1 MTDLQDRT
9 LHYYRQ
15 QQYQPGWFDLLSVM
29 INGMLRNAGER
40 ESHAFLQQM
49 GDTLA
54 ARYPLG
60 AANTVA
66 DLESQINAVLA
77 QFNWGFV
84 DVQPRESSMV
94 ISHMAL
100 PPGDGQIEARQWRQ
114 ALGAVL
120 LGLYARW
127 LHDQGGNQAVPLV
140 CEETD
145 SEATLNFR
153 YQR

>member
-1 MTDLQDRT
+1 MSELTQRT
-9 LHYYRQ
+9 LNYYRQ

-40 ESHAFLQQM
+40 EGHAFLQQM
-49 GDTLA
+49 GETLA
-54 ARYPLG
+54 IRYPLG
-60 AANTVA
+60 APQTVR
-66 DLESQINAVLA
+66 DLETQINAVLA

-84 DVQPRESSMV
+84 DVQPSENAMV

-100 PPGDGQIEARQWRQ
+100 PPGDGQMDARQWRQ

-120 LGLYARW
+120 AGLYARW
-127 LHDQGGNQAVPLV
+127 LRDQGGNSAVSLL
-140 CEETD
+140 CEETE

-153 YQR
+153 YQV

>member
-1 MTDLQDRT
+1 MSELTQRT
-9 LHYYRQ
+9 LDYYRQ

-54 ARYPLG
+54 SRYPLG
-60 AANTVA
+60 ASQTVA
-66 DLESQINAVLA
+66 DLETQINAVLA
-77 QFNWGFV
+77 RFNWGFV
-84 DVQPRESSMV
+84 DVQPRESAMV

-100 PPGDGQIEARQWRQ
+100 PPGDGQTDARQWRQ

-127 LHDQGGNQAVPLV
+127 LRDQGGSPAVSLV

-153 YQR
+153 YQM

>member
-1 MTDLQDRT
+1 MSDLTQRT

-40 ESHAFLQQM
+40 ESHAFLHQM
-49 GDTLA
+49 GDSLA
-54 ARYPLG
+54 SRYPLS
-60 AANTVA
+60 AATTVA
-66 DLESQINAVLA
+66 DLEQQINSVLA
-77 QFNWGFV
+77 RFNWGFV
-84 DVQPRESSMV
+84 DVQPYDTSML

-100 PPGDGQIEARQWRQ
+100 PPGDGLMDQRQWRL

-120 LGLYARW
+120 LGLYSRW
-127 LHDQGGNQAVPLV
+127 LGEQGGSAAVSLV

>member
-1 MTDLQDRT
+1 MSELNDRT

-54 ARYPLG
+54 SRYPLG
-60 AANTVA
+60 AAQTVA
-66 DLESQINAVLA
+66 DLEQQINAVLA
-77 QFNWGFV
+77 RFNWGFV

-94 ISHMAL
+94 IAHMAL
-100 PPGDGQIEARQWRQ
+100 PPGDGLIEARQWRQ

-120 LGLYARW
+120 QGLYARW
-127 LHDQGGNQAVPLV
+127 LSDQGGNPAVRLV

-145 SEATLNFR
+145 SKATLNFR
-153 YQR
+153 YQM

>member
-1 MTDLQDRT
+1 MSELTHRT
-9 LHYYRQ
+9 LQYYRQ

-49 GDTLA
+49 GETLA
-54 ARYPLG
+54 TRYPLG
-60 AANTVA
+60 VAQTVA
-66 DLESQINAVLA
+66 DLEQQINSVLA

-84 DVQPRESSMV
+84 DVQPHESAV
-94 ISHMAL
+94 IISHMAL

-127 LHDQGGNQAVPLV
+127 LRDQGGDLSVPLV

-145 SEATLNFR
+145 SESTLNFR
-153 YQR
+153 YQK

>member
-66 DLESQINAVLA
+66 DLENQINAVLA

-84 DVQPRESSMV
+84 DVQPQETALL
-94 ISHMAL
+94 ICHMAL
-100 PPGDGQIEARQWRQ
+100 PPG
-114 ALGAVL
+114 AVL
-120 LGLYARW
+120 TGLYARW
-127 LHDQGGNQAVPLV
+127 LNEQGGSPAVPLT
-140 CEETD
+140 CAAGGNAASLT
-145 SEATLNFR
+145 FR
-153 YQR
+153 YQMQGK

>member
-1 MTDLQDRT
+1 MSDLTQRT

-29 INGMLRNAGER
+29 MNGMLRNGGER

-49 GDTLA
+49 GDNLA
-54 ARYPLG
+54 SRYPLD

-66 DLESQINAVLA
+66 DLERQINTVLA
-77 QFNWGFV
+77 RFNWGFV
-84 DVQPRESSMV
+84 DVQPHDTFLL

-100 PPGDGQIEARQWRQ
+100 PPGDGLMDQRQWRL

-120 LGLYARW
+120 LGLYSRW
-127 LHDQGGNQAVPLV
+127 LGEQGGSAAVSLV

>member
-1 MTDLQDRT
+1 MSELTQRT
-9 LHYYRQ
+9 LNYYRQ

-29 INGMLRNAGER
+29 INGMLRNAGEQ

-49 GDTLA
+49 GETLA
-54 ARYPLG
+54 TRYPLG
-60 AANTVA
+60 ASQTVA
-66 DLESQINAVLA
+66 DLEAQINAVLA

-84 DVQPRESSMV
+84 DVQPRESAMV

-100 PPGDGQIEARQWRQ
+100 PPGDGLLEARQWRQ

-127 LHDQGGNQAVPLV
+127 LRDQGGNPAVSLV
-140 CEETD
+140 CEETE

-153 YQR
+153 YQV

>member
-1 MTDLQDRT
+1 MSDLTNRT
-9 LHYYRQ
+9 LQYYRQ

-49 GDTLA
+49 GETLA
-54 ARYPLG
+54 TRYPLG
-60 AANTVA
+60 AVQTVA
-66 DLESQINAVLA
+66 DLEQQINAVLA

-84 DVQPRESSMV
+84 DVQPHESAV
-94 ISHMAL
+94 IISHMAL

-127 LHDQGGNQAVPLV
+127 LRDQGGDLSVPLV

-145 SEATLNFR
+145 SESTLNFR
-153 YQR
+153 YQK

>member
-1 MTDLQDRT
+1 MSEQNNRT
-9 LHYYRQ
+9 LDYYRQ

-29 INGMLRNAGER
+29 IHGMLRNAGER

-54 ARYPLG
+54 SRYPLG
-60 AANTVA
+60 ASQTVGE
-66 DLESQINAVLA
+66 LEGQINAVLA
-77 QFNWGFV
+77 RFNWGFV
-84 DVQPRESSMV
+84 DIQPRETSMV
-94 ISHMAL
+94 ITHMAL
-100 PPGDGQIEARQWRQ
+100 PPGDGQFDARQWRQ

-127 LHDQGGNQAVPLV
+127 LRDQGGSPSVPLV
-140 CEETD
+140 CEQTD

-153 YQR
+153 YQV

>member
-1 MTDLQDRT
+1 MSELQSRT
-9 LHYYRQ
+9 LSYYRQ

-29 INGMLRNAGER
+29 INGMLRNAGAR

-54 ARYPLG
+54 TRYPLG
-60 AANTVA
+60 ASQTVA
-66 DLESQINAVLA
+66 DLENQINAVLA

-84 DVQPRESSMV
+84 DVQPHETSMI

-100 PPGDGQIEARQWRQ
+100 PPGDGLIDAHQWRQ

-127 LHDQGGNQAVPLV
+127 LRDQGGNPSVPLV

-153 YQR
+153 YQT

>member
-1 MTDLQDRT
+1 MSELTDRT
-9 LHYYRQ
+9 LQYYRQ

-49 GDTLA
+49 GETLA
-54 ARYPLG
+54 TRYPLG
-60 AANTVA
+60 AAQTVA
-66 DLESQINAVLA
+66 DLEQQINAVLA
-77 QFNWGFV
+77 KFNWGFV
-84 DVQPRESSMV
+84 DVQPHESAV
-94 ISHMAL
+94 IISHMAL
-100 PPGDGQIEARQWRQ
+100 PPGDGQTEARQWRQ

-127 LHDQGGNQAVPLV
+127 LRDQGGDLSVPLV

-145 SEATLNFR
+145 SESTLNFR
-153 YQR
+153 YQK